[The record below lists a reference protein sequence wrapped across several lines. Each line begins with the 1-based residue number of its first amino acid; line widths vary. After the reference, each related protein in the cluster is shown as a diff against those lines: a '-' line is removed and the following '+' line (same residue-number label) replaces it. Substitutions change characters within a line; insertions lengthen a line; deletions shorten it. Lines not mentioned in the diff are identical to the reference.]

1 MKHIKTKQELFNE
14 IDMLKGN
21 ISRMCVTDNLIEL
34 YDMTIWAQKRIEN
47 IYDYNKQRLMNKENK
62 E

>member
-1 MKHIKTKQELFNE
+1 MKRIKTKQELDIE

-21 ISRMCVTDNLIEL
+21 INRMCVSDSIVEL